1 MNDVRILGLGPVLVC
16 GQGVEALEK
25 ALSGGGGLPA
35 AGVPTDS
42 LTGFLPPARIRRI
55 DPLGRMA
62 LLACFLALRDAGIAP
77 EEACSDRM
85 GIVFGTAFGPQTS
98 TFAYLDGIIDA
109 GDQMVSSLAFTNS
122 VHNLAAA
129 QISLA
134 LGIIGPARTLTTFG
148 YTVGGSLLSARH
160 WIRSGRVDR
169 VLVVLGEETSP
180 VMTYAVSR
188 MGGGS
193 DGVRPFTQDCS
204 YTARP
209 GCIALVLGLEAK
221 GYARL
226 VDVEEGLTVAE
237 AAERAGQADGLFC
250 ADSGR
255 TDESIAYREMAA
267 KSLRVASHG
276 PLYGSLAISLGIELA
291 IAALAITGKAAGPTL
306 KTAAV
311 AGVSGPDRV
320 TMISIEG

>member
-1 MNDVRILGLGPVLVC
+1 MSDVRILGLGPVLVC

-25 ALSGGGGLPA
+25 ALSGGGSPPNDD
-35 AGVPTDS
+35 VPTES

-62 LLACFLALRDAGIAP
+62 LLASFLALRDAGIAL
-77 EEACSDRM
+77 EEARSDRT

-109 GDQMVSSLAFTNS
+109 GDQMASSLAFTNS
-122 VHNLAAA
+122 VHNLASA

-134 LGIIGPARTLTTFG
+134 LGITGPTRTLTAFG
-148 YTVGGSLLSARH
+148 YTAGASLLSARH

-169 VLVVLGEETSP
+169 ALVVLGEETSP
-180 VMTYAVSR
+180 LMAYAVGR
-188 MGGGS
+188 MGGRS
-193 DGVRPFTQDCS
+193 DGVRPFTQGCS

-209 GCIALVLGLEAK
+209 GCIALVLGLEGK

-226 VDVEEGLTVAE
+226 VDVEEGLTTAE
-237 AAERAGQADGLFC
+237 AAERAGRADGLFC
-250 ADSGR
+250 ADTGR
-255 TDESIAYREMAA
+255 ADESPAYRELAA
-267 KSLRVASHG
+267 KAHRAASHS
-276 PLYGSLAISLGIELA
+276 PLYGSLDISLGIELA
-291 IAALAITGKAAGPTL
+291 IAALAISGRAAVPML
-306 KTAAV
+306 RTAAV

>member
-1 MNDVRILGLGPVLVC
+1 MSDVRILGLGPVLVC

-25 ALSGGGGLPA
+25 ALRGGDGPPNDD
-35 AGVPTDS
+35 VPTES

-62 LLACFLALRDAGIAP
+62 LLASFLALRDAGIAL
-77 EEACSDRM
+77 EEARSDRT

-109 GDQMVSSLAFTNS
+109 GDQMASSLAFTNS
-122 VHNLAAA
+122 VHNLASA

-134 LGIIGPARTLTTFG
+134 LGITGPTRTLTAFG
-148 YTVGGSLLSARH
+148 YTAGASLLSARH

-169 VLVVLGEETSP
+169 ALVVLGEETSP
-180 VMTYAVSR
+180 LMAYAVGR
-188 MGGGS
+188 MGGRS
-193 DGVRPFTQDCS
+193 DGVRPFMQGCS

-209 GCIALVLGLEAK
+209 GCIALVLGLEGK

-226 VDVEEGLTVAE
+226 VDVEEGLTTAE
-237 AAERAGQADGLFC
+237 AAERAGRADGLFC
-250 ADSGR
+250 ADTGR
-255 TDESIAYREMAA
+255 ADESPAYRELAA
-267 KSLRVASHG
+267 KTLRAASHS
-276 PLYGSLAISLGIELA
+276 PLYGSLDISLGIELA
-291 IAALAITGKAAGPTL
+291 IAALAISGRAAGPTL
-306 KTAAV
+306 RTAAV

>member
-1 MNDVRILGLGPVLVC
+1 MIDVRILGLGPVLVC

-25 ALSGGGGLPA
+25 ALGGGGGLPNA
-35 AGVPTDS
+35 DVPTDS
-42 LTGFLPPARIRRI
+42 LTGFLLPARIRRI

-62 LLACFLALRDAGIAP
+62 LLASYLALRDAGLAP
-77 EEACSDRM
+77 EEARSDRT

-109 GDQMVSSLAFTNS
+109 GDQMASSLAFTNS

-134 LGIIGPARTLTTFG
+134 LGIIGPTRTLTAFG
-148 YTVGGSLLSARH
+148 YTVGASLLSARH

-180 VMTYAVSR
+180 VMAYAVSR
-188 MGGGS
+188 MGGG
-193 DGVRPFTQDCS
+193 CS

-209 GCIALVLGLEAK
+209 GCIALVLGLEGK

-226 VDVEEGLTVAE
+226 VDVEEGLTAAE

-255 TDESIAYREMAA
+255 ADESPAYRELAA
-267 KSLRVASHG
+267 KSRRVASHS

-291 IAALAITGKAAGPTL
+291 IAALAVRGKAAVPML
-306 KTAAV
+306 RTAAV